1 MAKSTKN
8 IARRSN
14 QKSPLPLILIGAGL
28 IAFSLAFFI
37 FGSLSQGS
45 AESPEKD
52 GPHGTPAPELTLT
65 DVQGRS
71 VSLSDYR
78 GQWVLVN
85 NWATWC
91 PPCKAEM
98 PELKSYY
105 EAHRDEGFVIVAI
118 ESGEPAD
125 EVTAFASSYGL
136 TFPVWLDPTG
146 EALEAFANFN
156 LPSSYV
162 IDRDGVI
169 RMYWTGP
176 VDVGTLEKYVT
187 PLLER

>member
-91 PPCKAEM
+91 PPCRAEM
-98 PELKSYY
+98 PELNAFYQ
-105 EAHRDEGFVIVAI
+105 AHKKDGFVLIGISAGDTQAQVA
-118 ESGEPAD
+118 D
-125 EVTAFASSYGL
+125 FV
-136 TFPVWLDPTG
+136 
-146 EALEAFANFN
+146 EALGIQFPMWVDMQQVAMSAFRMNA
-156 LPSSYV
+156 LPNSFV
-162 IDRDGVI
+162 IDPDGYV
-169 RMYWTGP
+169 RLSWTGG
-176 VDVGTLEKYVT
+176 VTLADLENRVT
-187 PLLER
+187 PFLEE